1 MKIPMTAVI
10 VLALASPQSG
20 ERDPVTVI
28 LKTPRRTVRIDH
40 FFFETARGRTPL
52 PSELTHGELTV
63 ANRRWTGEAM
73 TADGH
78 RVRLTITP
86 QGTTFDFSMS
96 ATPAADITKW
106 GIAIDARPGEYF
118 TGLMERVVDGPQQAS
133 WSPGISE
140 AMNLRG
146 QKVEMIVKPTTS
158 IYAPFYLSSRGY
170 AVFVKGTWPG
180 LFDFAV
186 SQRDRAGIEFEG
198 PSFEMKVY
206 TGDRPADLVRA
217 HAMDAGP
224 PALPPKGSY
233 RPCAWRAVHT
243 HPTAYYDG
251 TPVT

>member
-1 MKIPMTAVI
+1 MKIPMTAV
-10 VLALASPQSG
+10 VMLALAAPQSS
-20 ERDPVTVI
+20 ERDPATVI
-28 LKTPRRTVRIDH
+28 LKTPHREVRIDH
-40 FFFETARGRTPL
+40 LFFETARGRTSL
-52 PSELTHGELTV
+52 PPELTRGVLTV
-63 ANRRWTGEAM
+63 ANGRWTGEAM

-86 QGTTFDFSMS
+86 QGTNFDFSMS

-106 GIAIDARPGEYF
+106 GIAIDAKPDEYF

-133 WSPGISE
+133 WATGISE

-186 SQRDRAGIEFEG
+186 SQPDRVGIAFDG

-206 TGDRPADLVRA
+206 
-217 HAMDAGP
+217 
-224 PALPPKGSY
+224 K
-233 RPCAWRAVHT
+233 
-243 HPTAYYDG
+243 
-251 TPVT
+251 